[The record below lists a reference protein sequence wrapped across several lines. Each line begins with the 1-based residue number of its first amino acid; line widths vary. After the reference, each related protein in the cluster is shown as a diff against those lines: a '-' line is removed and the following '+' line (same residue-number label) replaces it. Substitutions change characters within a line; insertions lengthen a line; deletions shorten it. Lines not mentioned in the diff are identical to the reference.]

1 MTRQMVMVGF
11 LQAQNCTNL
20 PSSWRHPQSRDDS
33 MSADYYQEIGRI
45 LESGKFHMAF
55 FDDRLAMPDRYGND
69 HAHTVEYGIR
79 CVKMDPVIVLTAM
92 GMATEKLGLAST
104 CSTTYYEPFD
114 VARRFATL
122 DLMTGGRAA
131 WNVVTSVNDGEAHN
145 MGKDAHLDHD
155 FRYDRADEFME
166 VVLGHWDS
174 WEDGSLLIDK
184 KSGRFADPTKVKR
197 LDHRGQFFKS
207 RGPFTVPRSSQG
219 HPVIIQAGASGR
231 GQRFAGRWG
240 EVIFTAARNLAG
252 AKQGYD
258 AIRNEAAKAG
268 RDPDQ
273 MFLCNLT
280 TPVSGATKSEA
291 EDKMALIEKLPLEI
305 DALSLLSEGLN
316 YDFASKGIDEPLTT
330 EELQGMQ
337 GILGIRDGV
346 LKTSGKTN
354 PSARDFVTFSGRGQT
369 AGRDRRRT
377 EGDRRQARRDVRR
390 PRLRRFCHRGDLC
403 AGLLRRLR
411 PSRRAGIAAPRP
423 VSQGLRRQDL
433 ARKSRAAAPGGRRME
448 NPAAGRGGI
457 RRGTCMR
464 WLKFTADGQ
473 TSWGIVEGDRV
484 IAVSGDP
491 FGEWQRTQ
499 RSHPLADVK
508 IELPVMPRT
517 FYCVGL
523 NYLKHLKE
531 AADKRGEVPNVPDRP
546 EIGYR
551 AQNALIAHDE
561 DVVIPATATEKIH
574 YEGELV
580 VVIGKKAKHL
590 TERDAMSCVFGYTIG
605 NDVSERTWQ
614 KADRGLWRAKN
625 ADTFK
630 PMGPWIET
638 DVDLDRM
645 ETIVKVNGKETDRF
659 RTNDMIFGIKPF
671 IVELTKYF
679 TLWPGDVIWM
689 GTDGASPDIKAGD
702 VVEIEITG
710 IGTLRNKFVAEKAPG
725 SKA

>member
-1 MTRQMVMVGF
+1 MTRQLVMVGF

-20 PSSWRHPQSRDDS
+20 PSSWRHPESRDDS

-79 CVKMDPVIVLTAM
+79 CVKMDPIVVLTAM

-184 KSGRFADPTKVKR
+184 ASGRFADPNKVKR
-197 LDHRGQFFKS
+197 LDHKGQFFKS
-207 RGPFTVPRSSQG
+207 RGPFTVPRSQQG

-268 RDPDQ
+268 RDPDR
-273 MFLCNLT
+273 MFLCNLV

-369 AGRDRRRT
+369 ADAIVGGPKEIADRLEEMFTGRGCD
-377 EGDRRQARRDVRR
+377 GFV
-390 PRLRRFCHRGDLC
+390 
-403 AGLLRRLR
+403 
-411 PSRRAGIAAPRP
+411 IAATYVPGSYADFVRHIVP
-423 VSQGLRRQDL
+423 ELQRRGLFHKDYAGKTLRENL
-433 ARKSRAAAPGGRRME
+433 GLSR
-448 NPAAGRGGI
+448 PAAGA
-457 RRGTCMR
+457 
-464 WLKFTADGQ
+464 WKNQ
-473 TSWGIVEGDRV
+473 PRV
-484 IAVSGDP
+484 
-491 FGEWQRTQ
+491 
-499 RSHPLADVK
+499 
-508 IELPVMPRT
+508 
-517 FYCVGL
+517 
-523 NYLKHLKE
+523 
-531 AADKRGEVPNVPDRP
+531 AAE
-546 EIGYR
+546 
-551 AQNALIAHDE
+551 
-561 DVVIPATATEKIH
+561 
-574 YEGELV
+574 
-580 VVIGKKAKHL
+580 
-590 TERDAMSCVFGYTIG
+590 
-605 NDVSERTWQ
+605 
-614 KADRGLWRAKN
+614 
-625 ADTFK
+625 
-630 PMGPWIET
+630 
-638 DVDLDRM
+638 
-645 ETIVKVNGKETDRF
+645 
-659 RTNDMIFGIKPF
+659 
-671 IVELTKYF
+671 
-679 TLWPGDVIWM
+679 
-689 GTDGASPDIKAGD
+689 
-702 VVEIEITG
+702 
-710 IGTLRNKFVAEKAPG
+710 
-725 SKA
+725 